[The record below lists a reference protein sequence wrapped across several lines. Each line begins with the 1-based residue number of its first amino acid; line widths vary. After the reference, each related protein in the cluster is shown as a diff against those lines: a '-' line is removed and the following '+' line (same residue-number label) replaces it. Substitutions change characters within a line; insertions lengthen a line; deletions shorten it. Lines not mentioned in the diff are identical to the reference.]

1 MPSEH
6 QLLVFWCQVLAL
18 LLAARLLGGLA
29 RGFGQPSV
37 IGELAAGVLLG
48 PSVLGVLVPSAQ
60 AWLFPD
66 DSTQRALLA
75 ALAWVGVFLLLV
87 LTGMETDLA
96 LVRRLGRATAR
107 VSLGSLFVPLAA
119 GVALGFALPDAFLGR
134 AGARGAFALLMGAA
148 LALSALP
155 VIAKILQ
162 DLDLMRRNVAQV
174 LIAAAMVDD
183 VVGWVLLGAASG
195 LARSGSL
202 EAAPLAMTLGG
213 LALFLLGAFTAGQ
226 RAVDAGLRRL
236 RERRAELGTV
246 LTAVLVFAIGSAAL
260 TSALGLEA
268 VFGAFIAGI
277 VLGRSRFHDAETVAP
292 LDAVTRSF
300 FAPLFF
306 ATAGLRT
313 DLGLLAEPEVLF
325 WSGVVLAVASLA
337 KFAGGFL
344 GALWAALPQREG
356 LALAVGLNARGAV
369 GIVLATVGLTIGVL
383 NERSYTI
390 VVLLALATSMIAPP
404 LLRALLRGW
413 SGSEEEQA
421 RLERERVLGASLLVR
436 GERLLLPSHG
446 GPNSVLAA
454 RILDL
459 AWPEGV
465 GATVLAVGA
474 DVPEADVA
482 EVRGAFG
489 RREVSYEK
497 AAGEPLDAILAHARL
512 GYGAIGVGATDRRVA
527 GAPVS
532 PFVDELLAASPL
544 PLVMVRRGANVDARA
559 PLAFRR
565 VLVPAAG
572 KPMGRAA
579 QEVAFGLARQLD
591 ARALIAHVVTTPS
604 PRRVLS
610 LFRREDDER
619 RAAGEEMAERVVEEA
634 RALAA
639 ELGAQAEA
647 AIRVDVSVPDALLAL
662 AREHAVDLLVLGA
675 SLRSFSGRPFLGHG
689 VEYLL
694 EKSESTVVVVTLPP
708 GWGGTGR
715 GG

>member
-18 LLAARLLGGLA
+18 LLAARLLGGVA
-29 RGFGQPSV
+29 RAFGQPSV

-48 PSVLGVLVPSAQ
+48 PSVLGSLAPGVHD
-60 AWLFPD
+60 WLFPAD
-66 DSTQRALLA
+66 PVQRGLLA
-75 ALAWVGVFLLLV
+75 GLAWLGVFLLLV

-107 VSLGSLFVPLAA
+107 VAFGSLLVPLAA
-119 GVALGFALPDAFLGR
+119 GVALGLVLPDAFVG
-134 AGARGAFALLMGAA
+134 AGATRGVFALLMGAA

-183 VVGWVLLGAASG
+183 VVGWILLGAASS
-195 LARSGSL
+195 LAQSGSVQAGRL
-202 EAAPLAMTLGG
+202 GVAVGG
-213 LALFLLGAFTAGQ
+213 LALFLLGAFTIGQ
-226 RAVDAGLRRL
+226 RGIDALLRWL
-236 RERRAELGTV
+236 RERRAEPSTV
-246 LTAVLVFAIGSAAL
+246 LTAVLVFAIAGGVS
-260 TSALGLEA
+260 THALGLEA
-268 VFGAFIAGI
+268 VFGAFIAGM
-277 VLGRSRFHDAETVAP
+277 VLGRSRFHDTETIAP
-292 LDAVTRSF
+292 LDAVTRAL

-325 WSGVVLAVASLA
+325 WSAVVLAVATAS
-337 KFAGGFL
+337 KFGGGYL
-344 GALWAALPQREG
+344 GALWAGLPRREG
-356 LALAVGLNARGAV
+356 MALAAGLNARGAV
-369 GIVLATVGLTIGVL
+369 GIVLATVGLSIGVL
-383 NERSYTI
+383 NERSYTV
-390 VVLLALATSMIAPP
+390 VVLLALSTSMLAPP

-421 RLERERVLGASLLVR
+421 RLARERVLGASVLVR
-436 GERLLLPSHG
+436 GERVLLPSHG

-465 GATVLAVGA
+465 GASVLAVGA

-482 EVRGAFG
+482 AVRGAFV
-489 RREVSYEK
+489 RREAAYEK
-497 AAGEPLDAILAHARL
+497 AVGEPLASILGQARL
-512 GYGAIGVGATDRRVA
+512 GYGAIALGATDRRAA
-527 GAPVS
+527 GALVS
-532 PFVDELLAASPL
+532 PFVDDLLAASPL
-544 PLVMVRRGANVDARA
+544 PIVMVRRGAQVDPGA

-572 KPMGRAA
+572 KPTGRAA
-579 QEVAFGLARQLD
+579 QEVAFRIAHQLD
-591 ARALIAHVVTTPS
+591 ARVLIAHVVTTPS
-604 PRRVLS
+604 PRRVLAI
-610 LFRREDDER
+610 FRREDAER
-619 RAAGEEMAERVVEEA
+619 RAAAEEMAERVVEEA

-647 AIRVDVSVPDALLAL
+647 EIRVDPSAPDALLAL
-662 AREHAVDLLVLGA
+662 AREHAVDLVVLGA
-675 SLRSFSGRPFLGHG
+675 NLRSFSGRPFLGHG

-694 EKSESTVVVVTLPP
+694 EKCESTVVVVTLPP

-715 GG
+715 GA